1 MTFDQ
6 FILKK
11 QYEKIQGL
19 GDRLELMKKII
30 DWTRFRPIVAS
41 VFRDTKEQGGRPHT
55 DELVIVRALVLQSC
69 YGLSDQEL
77 EFQCHDRLSFRNF
90 LDFPETIP
98 DFTTVWKIRERLKEK
113 GKEEKIW
120 NELQSQLDNK
130 GYKIQKGVIQDA
142 SFIEADLGRKRYYEE
157 KKAKKEGREINHT
170 EKQKSHIDQD
180 GTFSIKHGQV
190 HYGYKDHIKLDVD
203 HHLIREY
210 DITTAS
216 LHDGEIDLVSCGDIR
231 AYRDKGY
238 VGKKLHARGVEDR
251 TMKRSTKRRKLNGGE
266 QKRNFAISQVRAPGE
281 RPFSVLKR
289 VFKGGRTLVKNL
301 SRVSIKEMFKLF
313 AYNLYQLVTLARL
326 A

>member
-19 GDRLELMKKII
+19 GDRLERMKEVV
-30 DWTRFRPIVAS
+30 DWMRFRPIVAS

-55 DELVIVRALVLQSC
+55 DEILVVRALVLQAC

-77 EFQCHDRLSFRNF
+77 EFYCYDRLSFRNF
-90 LDFPETIP
+90 LDFPENIP

-120 NELQSQLDNK
+120 NELQSQLNNK
-130 GYKIQKGVIQDA
+130 GYKIEKGVIQDA
-142 SFIEADLGRKRYYEE
+142 SFIEADLGKKRYYEE
-157 KKAKKEGREINHT
+157 KKAKKQGKKIAYT
-170 EKQKSHIDQD
+170 GKQESHIDRD

-190 HYGYKDHIKLDVD
+190 HYGYKNHIKLDID
-203 HHLIREY
+203 YQLIRDY
-210 DITTAS
+210 DVTTAS
-216 LHDGEIDLVSCGDIR
+216 LHDSQVNLVSCGDVA

-238 VGKKLHARGVEDR
+238 VGTELHARGVEDH

-289 VFKGGRTLVKNL
+289 VFNGGRTFVKNI

-313 AYNLYQLVTLARL
+313 AYNLYQLVTLTKA
-326 A
+326 